1 MLFLKL
7 EDQSISLLKL
17 LARYPCLAPFNFGS
31 YSSNL
36 ILAEEI
42 QINYL
47 ELESNRL
54 K

>member
-17 LARYPCLAPFNFGS
+17 LARHPCLASFNFGS

-36 ILAEEI
+36 ILVEEI